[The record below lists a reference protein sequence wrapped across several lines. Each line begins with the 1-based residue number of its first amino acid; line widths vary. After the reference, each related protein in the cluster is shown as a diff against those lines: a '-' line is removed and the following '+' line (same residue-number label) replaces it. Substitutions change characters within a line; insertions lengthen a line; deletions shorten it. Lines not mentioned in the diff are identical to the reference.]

1 MAVFFLQ
8 GHIDLYNV
16 YGPCISGT
24 GHPDQ
29 DAADTALAAAPP
41 RTQAQTLAAHIK
53 GRDARNSGVE
63 VELGGPDACIDSI
76 TASDYF
82 NQADVQKAL
91 HVSPFCQL
99 SLDIFASSAC
109 GGACL
114 RLELT

>member
-1 MAVFFLQ
+1 MIGLALVFLQ

-29 DAADTALAAAPP
+29 HAADAALAAAPPP

-53 GRDARNSGVE
+53 GRGARDSSGVA

-82 NQADVQKAL
+82 NQPDVQEAL
-91 HVSPFCQL
+91 HV
-99 SLDIFASSAC
+99 
-109 GGACL
+109 
-114 RLELT
+114 RLLLPPQPR